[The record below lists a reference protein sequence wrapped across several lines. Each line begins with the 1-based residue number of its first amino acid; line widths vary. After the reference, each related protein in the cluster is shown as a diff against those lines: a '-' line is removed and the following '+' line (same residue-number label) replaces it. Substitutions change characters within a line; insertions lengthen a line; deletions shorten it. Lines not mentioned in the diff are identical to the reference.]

1 MRRRDF
7 AVLGC
12 TAALWPFCARAQA
25 AKLPRIGVLITA
37 NPQAFL
43 GPFRD
48 GLRAQ
53 GYVEGK
59 NIQLEI
65 RSADGKATLLPELA
79 QELVRRKVDVIVA
92 NLTPACTVAKEATSE
107 IPIVMAPAGAPVETG
122 LVLSLARPGG
132 NVTGLSTT
140 GPEMGERLAELIRA
154 LLPAARRVAFLAN
167 AQDPFTKP
175 YGALIER
182 GARPRGIGIQ
192 TLPVDGVEGFESA
205 FAAMA
210 KDKADAVIIQP
221 SLPRKAALDLAM
233 KRRLPPFS
241 TIPGFAAEGGLLTYS
256 FAPKELHQRAAYYVD
271 RILKG
276 AKPADLAVEQ
286 PTRYELAIN
295 LKTAKT
301 LGIEVPP
308 LVLAQA
314 DEVIE

>member
-1 MRRRDF
+1 MKRRDF
-7 AVLGC
+7 AVL
-12 TAALWPFCARAQA
+12 TSAAAAWPLSTRAQPS
-25 AKLPRIGVLITA
+25 KLPRIGVLITA
-37 NPQAFL
+37 NPEAFL

-53 GYVEGK
+53 GYIEGK
-59 NIQLEI
+59 NIQLDI
-65 RSADGKATLLPELA
+65 RSADGKTALLPELA
-79 QELVRRKVDVIVA
+79 QELVRLKVDMIVA
-92 NLTPACTVAKEATSE
+92 NLTPACMAAKQATTE
-107 IPIVMAPAGAPVETG
+107 IPIVMAFAGAPVETG
-122 LVLSLARPGG
+122 LVASLARPGG
-132 NVTGLSTT
+132 NVTGLSAT
-140 GPEMGERLAELIRA
+140 GPETGERLVDLIRA

-167 AQDPFTKP
+167 AKDPFTKP

-182 GARPRGIGIQ
+182 GARPRGIVIQ
-192 TLPVDGVEGFESA
+192 TLPVNGVEGFEAA

-210 KDKADAVIIQP
+210 KEKADAVIIQP

-233 KRRLPPFS
+233 KQRLPSFS
-241 TIPGFAAEGGLLTYS
+241 TIPGFATEGGILTYS
-256 FAPKELHQRAAYYVD
+256 TAPKELHQRAAYYVD

-301 LGIEVPP
+301 LGIQVPP
-308 LVLAQA
+308 IVLAQA